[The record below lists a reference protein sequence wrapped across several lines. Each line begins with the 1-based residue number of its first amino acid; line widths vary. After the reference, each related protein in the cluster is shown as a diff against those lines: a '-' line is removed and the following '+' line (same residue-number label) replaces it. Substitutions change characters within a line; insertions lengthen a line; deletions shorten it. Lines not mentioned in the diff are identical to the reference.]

1 MPRIFLLSAAMRG
14 LPNTIIAAWCG
25 SLWCVAGTG
34 LETRAQSDRPTA
46 VANATAGG
54 EGVVVMRDGGVL
66 IGSVKKDGYRF
77 VVTRAGGELQ
87 VAASSVMLTA
97 TSLTDAYQKQRG
109 QISVPTAIAHLRLAQ
124 WCLRNELW
132 QQARQELDEA
142 RKLEPANSAL
152 ALLERR
158 LARATSR
165 DGGAGGTNPSP
176 AKSPWTSESDASAA
190 LPIDVSHEVVE
201 RFTRRVQPVLVNNCT
216 TSGCHQPGGKESF
229 QLDRALLRGLANRRS
244 TMRNLAATLTL
255 VDREHP
261 EESPLLTVPRQAH
274 GGMENPIFGP
284 RQQHAYEHL
293 VEWVALVAAPE
304 TAIDSSPP
312 PAEPIAAAEQP
323 LPSLPDVPVDEGTLV
338 EKKGAALRAGV
349 SPAAFKAIQRELTA
363 TPPTTTPPVRYGTQL
378 QAWTPRDPFD
388 AEIFNRQ
395 TEKLMRAQ
403 VETAATPTE
412 NGQDR

>member
-1 MPRIFLLSAAMRG
+1 
-14 LPNTIIAAWCG
+14 
-25 SLWCVAGTG
+25 
-34 LETRAQSDRPTA
+34 
-46 VANATAGG
+46 
-54 EGVVVMRDGGVL
+54 MRDGGVL
-66 IGSVKKDGYRF
+66 IGCVRQDGDRF

-97 TSLTDAYQKQRG
+97 PSLTDAYQLQRD

-132 QQARQELDEA
+132 QPARQELDAA
-142 RKLEPANSAL
+142 RQLEPANSAL

-165 DGGAGGTNPSP
+165 DGGAGGTNSSLAKTP
-176 AKSPWTSESDASAA
+176 ATSEPAETAP

-216 TSGCHQPGGKESF
+216 TSGCHQPGGQQSF

-255 VDREHP
+255 VDREQP

-284 RQQHAYEHL
+284 RQQHAYKHL
-293 VEWVALVAAPE
+293 VEWVALVAPE
-304 TAIDSSPP
+304 TAIDGSPS
-312 PAEPIAAAEQP
+312 PAEPTAAAEQP
-323 LPSLPDVPVDEGTLV
+323 PPTGVPDLPVDEDTLI
-338 EKKGAALRAGV
+338 EKKGTALRAGV
-349 SPAAFKAIQRELTA
+349 SPAAFKAVQRELTA
-363 TPPTTTPPVRYGTQL
+363 AAPTTKPPVRYGTQL

-395 TEKLMRAQ
+395 TEKLMRAH
-403 VETAATPTE
+403 VETATGPTE
-412 NGQDR
+412 SDQQR

>member
-1 MPRIFLLSAAMRG
+1 MRG
-14 LPNTIIAAWCG
+14 LPNTIVAAWFG
-25 SLWCVAGTG
+25 ALLFIVG
-34 LETRAQSDRPTA
+34 LGFETRAQSERPTA
-46 VANATAGG
+46 AANTSTGG
-54 EGVVVMRDGGVL
+54 DSVVVMRDGGVL
-66 IGSVKKDGYRF
+66 IGSVRQVGDRF
-77 VVTRAGGELQ
+77 LVTRAGGELQ

-97 TSLTDAYQKQRG
+97 PSLTGAYQQQRD

-158 LARATSR
+158 LAQATSG
-165 DGGAGGTNPSP
+165 DGGADGSNSSP
-176 AKSPWTSESDASAA
+176 AKSLPTTGPSGAIP

-216 TSGCHQPGGKESF
+216 TSGCHQPGRNESF

-261 EESPLLTVPRQAH
+261 EQSPLLTVSRRAH
-274 GGMENPIFGP
+274 GGMESPIFGP
-284 RQQHAYEHL
+284 RQQQAYAHL
-293 VEWVALVAAPE
+293 VEWVALVAGSE
-304 TAIDSSPP
+304 TTVDRSTTL
-312 PAEPIAAAEQP
+312 AEPIAAAEEP
-323 LPSLPDVPVDEGTLV
+323 PPTNPPDMPAADEPSL
-338 EKKGAALRAGV
+338 EKKAVALRAGV
-349 SPAAFKAIQRELTA
+349 SPAAFKAIQRELGSTA
-363 TPPTTTPPVRYGTQL
+363 PTEKPPLRYGAQL

-388 AEIFNRQ
+388 PEIFNRQ
-395 TEKLMRAQ
+395 TDELMRAQ
-403 VETAATPTE
+403 VEAPIAPTE
-412 NGQDR
+412 SGQAP